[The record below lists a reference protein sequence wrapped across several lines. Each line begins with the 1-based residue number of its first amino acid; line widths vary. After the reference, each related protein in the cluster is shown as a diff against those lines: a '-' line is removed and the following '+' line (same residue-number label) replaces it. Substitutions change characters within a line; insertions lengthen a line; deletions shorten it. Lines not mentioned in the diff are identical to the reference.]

1 MFLVHCEM
9 MTELNERY
17 NSCRALN
24 AESVA
29 AAVKRTEDVRLSVAL
44 FCVNVVDLLCTRAPR
59 KTHR

>member
-44 FCVNVVDLLCTRAPR
+44 WILYFV
-59 KTHR
+59 

>member
-1 MFLVHCEM
+1 